1 MYDVNKHQYLAQE
14 YGLGWSLGRC
24 SRKKQKQATINSLLL
39 KIKYMYT
46 RKLHVKVWLLSVL
59 LFKIFKTTVVSV
71 FIILLSTYTFTV
83 SKQTITRCHIQILKT
98 KQNQFP

>member
-46 RKLHVKVWLLSVL
+46 RKVHVKV
-59 LFKIFKTTVVSV
+59 
-71 FIILLSTYTFTV
+71 
-83 SKQTITRCHIQILKT
+83 
-98 KQNQFP
+98 